1 MDQIWNEVS
10 PMLSQLVI
18 EIIKILTVVILAGV
32 GLLQA
37 RIKKAIDSVK
47 DNNQREMFHKIAN
60 EAFAYAETTFKS
72 ETSRNKMTQ
81 AFMYASSKLGDIGI
95 KVSDKEITAAIEK
108 ACLDYNAKKKFVIED
123 KAS

>member
-1 MDQIWNEVS
+1 MEQIWNDVS

-18 EIIKILTVVILAGV
+18 EIIKILTVVVLSGL
-32 GLLQA
+32 GLLSFK
-37 RIKKAIDSVK
+37 IKSAIDSVK
-47 DNNQREMFHKIAN
+47 DKNQREMFHKIAN
-60 EAFAYAETTFKS
+60 EAFSYAEATFKS

-108 ACLDYNAKKKFVIED
+108 ACLDYNAKKKVVIED